1 MEELEER
8 GKSRGAPTRDKWEN
22 KKNFF
27 LKVEEHGEPA

>member
-8 GKSRGAPTRDKWEN
+8 GKSRGEPTRDKWEN
-22 KKNFF
+22 KKIF